1 MYRTV
6 QKIHRVAG
14 LVSIVIVV
22 FLAATGVLLAHSEGL
37 TLYERYV
44 ESPFFLSLYGEGED
58 SPGGEDFIE
67 GPPSWERVLTALHS
81 GRLLGVEGSII
92 LDLSAVVLIVLC
104 LTGPYIWIKKLIALR
119 INKGLPDEDALVEKT
134 EQLMEVKSS
143 ARGFIERAGQL
154 HDISEHVLEHIKGTA
169 TDAEGA
175 ARDAE
180 EIEGHLVELDS
191 RMHGLIERIKA
202 LEKDV
207 ART

>member
-22 FLAATGVLLAHSEGL
+22 FLVATGVLLAHSEGL

-44 ESPFFLSLYGEGED
+44 ESPLILNLYGEGEE
-58 SPGGEDFIE
+58 GGEDFTQ
-67 GPPSWERVLTALHS
+67 GPPTWERVLTAFHS
-81 GRLLGVEGSII
+81 GRLLGVKGSIL
-92 LDLSAVVLIVLC
+92 LDLSAVVLIILC
-104 LTGPYIWIKKLIALR
+104 LTGPYIWIKKLIAFK
-119 INKGLPDEDALVEKT
+119 ISKGLPEEDALVEKT
-134 EQLMEVKSS
+134 EQLQEVKSS
-143 ARGFIERAGQL
+143 ARGFIERAGRL

-169 TDAEGA
+169 AGGEGA

-180 EIEGHLVELDS
+180 EIEGHLMELDK
-191 RMHGLIERIKA
+191 RMHGLIERIKE